1 MESKEKYLKYRDKF
15 LKINIYTVI
24 IHVLSIITV
33 LSVIFLPLFKCGF
46 TVFGYKITNDVS
58 IFKEFT
64 SNLKILKGNSSY
76 TYLFSLLIVS
86 ISPVVSAII
95 VICISVKQLIDAIIK
110 LSNIEDMCMLE
121 YSFIKKGT
129 DENHKKNNFFKQQ
142 NIYAFIVSVFL
153 VVICAKVFGKMLSS
167 YVIDDEGYEIFDYS
181 EFSPLSTCCGVS
193 GAIALVI
200 IEFIGYVVVS
210 FMQKSIKKQ
219 LTLEIIKENYEK
231 NERDTS
237 LQEKKVDTNSEK
249 YNESNADKNE

>member
-1 MESKEKYLKYRDKF
+1 M
-15 LKINIYTVI
+15 
-24 IHVLSIITV
+24 LSIITV
-33 LSVIFLPLFKCGF
+33 LSVLFLPLFKCGY

-64 SNLKILKGNSSY
+64 SNLKTLKGNSSES
-76 TYLFSLLIVS
+76 FVFS
-86 ISPVVSAII
+86 ISIMSILAVVSAIT

-110 LSNIEDMCMLE
+110 FSNIEDMCMLE

-142 NIYAFIVSVFL
+142 SIYAFIVYAFF
-153 VVICAKVFGKMLSS
+153 VVIFAKVFGKMLSS
-167 YVIDDEGYEIFDYS
+167 YEIFNYS

-219 LTLEIIKENYEK
+219 LTLEITKEEYEENK
-231 NERDTS
+231 EDTGS
-237 LQEKKVDTNSEK
+237 DINNAVSNGEENL
-249 YNESNADKNE
+249 ES